1 MTPLEQIKNLLDE
14 NKKLKNEKRELVEEL
29 RLTKIIEFEAVK
41 RYRKVADELL
51 LYYIQFGII
60 NKKERNKKKWNMNL
74 LN

>member
-60 NKKERNKKKWNMNL
+60 NKKERNKKK
-74 LN
+74 